1 MSLVKDGTFCN
12 ARRPLLQRVTA
23 GGRTAVFAFGGG
35 GSGLSEE
42 AQAMVAPVFS
52 WDYMGAAEFER
63 GEAAHCLA
71 FMFDNHAKLICHEAE
86 GYSFLVREDVRDQA
100 VEFFLGVVKG
110 KIEDYH
116 GLGLKN
122 TKVLGWFDFHN
133 GYFVSREPALRDAV
147 KKMLDEAVANVQT

>member
-1 MSLVKDGTFCN
+1 MGLIKDGSFYN

-23 GGRTAVFAFGGG
+23 GGRTAVFSFGGG

-42 AQAMVAPVFS
+42 AQAMVNPVFS

-63 GEAAHCLA
+63 GEAANCLA
-71 FMFDNHAKLICHEAE
+71 FMFENQPKLVCHEAG
-86 GYSFLVREDVRDQA
+86 GYSFLVREDVKDEA
-100 VEFFLGVVKG
+100 AEFFLAVVKG

-122 TKVLGWFDFHN
+122 PKVLGWFDFHN

-147 KKMLDEAVANVQT
+147 KKMLDEAAANVQT